1 MNKIRYGRLLLIASC
16 MVTVLG
22 CTTTNPPKPS
32 TGHLNEVAQAHK
44 DIPSL
49 VTQVPVLPPPKKQA
63 RQETYTVVVNEIPV
77 RELLFGLVRD
87 AHLNVDIHPGID
99 GIVTLN
105 AVDQTL
111 PQILDRISKQ
121 ASLRYQLDGPN
132 LIVAPDTPYWRTYAV
147 GYVNMARDSE
157 SEVSVATQI
166 ATAGGS
172 VSGGSSS
179 AQGNVSRTKVTN
191 SSSNHFWEVVE
202 ANILAIVK
210 QPSQNNSTKGAS
222 TDDAAEEKSSEE
234 NASKEDTSEDE
245 ASPVIVNAMSGVIS
259 VNTSQQQHRQIQ
271 AFLDQVLVN
280 ALRQVLIEMTI
291 VEVELGDRY
300 QAGVDWQHLASGDG
314 LTALSTLTGSNLSV
328 PPVFSLSYS
337 NTTPS
342 GRNYSTTLRMLET
355 FGDVKVLSSPKIMAL
370 NNQTALLKVVDEKVY
385 FTVEMEIEDATD
397 TRPERRTFTS
407 EIHTVPVGLVMS
419 VTPQI
424 NEVGNVSL
432 NIRPTISRITGF
444 AVDPGPRLAAAGFDN
459 LIPEIQVREMESLL
473 QISNGQMVVMGGLMQ
488 DKTDKNDSGV
498 PFLSKIPFIGSL
510 FRYRDDEVTK
520 SELVIFLRP
529 TIVKS
534 AGVGFDLKNYSEYLQ
549 QDSSHMARRDVK
561 GVP

>member
-1 MNKIRYGRLLLIASC
+1 MNKTGYGTLLAC
-16 MVTVLG
+16 MMIMSG

-32 TGHLNEVAQAHK
+32 TAHLNEPMPRQA

-49 VTQVPVLPPPKKQA
+49 VTQAPVLPPPRKQA
-63 RQETYTVVVNEIPV
+63 RQETYTVVVNEVPV
-77 RELLFGLVRD
+77 KDLLFSLARD
-87 AHLNVDIHPGID
+87 ARLDVDIHPGIE
-99 GIVTLN
+99 GVVTLN
-105 AVDQTL
+105 AVNQTL
-111 PQILDRISKQ
+111 AQILDRISKQ
-121 ASLRYQLDGPN
+121 VSLRIQMDGPN
-132 LIVAPDTPYWRTYAV
+132 LIVSPDTPYWRTYAV

-172 VSGGSSS
+172 VSGSAGSSR
-179 AQGNVSRTKVTN
+179 QGNVSQTKVKN
-191 SSSNHFWEVVE
+191 SSSNDFWAVIE
-202 ANILAIVK
+202 ANIIAIVE
-210 QPSQNNSTKGAS
+210 QPLKVNSVADSAK
-222 TDDAAEEKSSEE
+222 DDAAKNDTSEAENSSEE
-234 NASKEDTSEDE
+234 EV
-245 ASPVIVNAMSGVIS
+245 SPVVVNAASGVIS
-259 VNTSQQQHRQIQ
+259 VNTGQQQHRQIQ
-271 AFLDQVLVN
+271 AFLDQVLTN

-300 QAGVDWQHLASGDG
+300 QAGVDWQNLASGDG
-314 LTALSTLTGSNLSV
+314 LTILSTLTGSNLSV

-342 GRNYSTTLRMLET
+342 GSSYSTTLRMLET

-385 FTVEMEIEDATD
+385 FTVEMEIENATQ
-397 TRPERRTFTS
+397 TTPERRTFLS

-424 NEVGNVSL
+424 NEVDSVSL
-432 NIRPTISRITGF
+432 NIRPTISRITGY
-444 AVDPGPRLAAAGFDN
+444 AVDPAPRLANSGFDN

-498 PFLSKIPFIGSL
+498 PYLSKLPLLGSL

-529 TIVKS
+529 TVIKS
-534 AGVGFDLKNYSEYLQ
+534 AGVGFDLANYSEYLQ
-549 QDSSHMARRDVK
+549 ADSSHMARRDVK
-561 GVP
+561 GAP